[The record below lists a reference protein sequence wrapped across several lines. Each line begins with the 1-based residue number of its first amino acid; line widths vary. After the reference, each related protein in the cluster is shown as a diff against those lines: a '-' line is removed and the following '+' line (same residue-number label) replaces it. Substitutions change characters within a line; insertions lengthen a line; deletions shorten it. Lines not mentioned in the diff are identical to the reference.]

1 MAMVT
6 GRLRIKED
14 FIPVPGGKVWFR
26 TVGQGGVPL
35 LCLHGGP
42 GIPHDYLENLE
53 DLADRRMVVFYD
65 QLGCGNSERPD
76 DPSLWTID
84 RSIEELV
91 AVRAH
96 FGFDRLHLFGNSWG
110 GWLSLQYVLDRKPEL
125 LSLTLSSSP
134 PSVRRWIEDA
144 NALRAKLPEDVRRV
158 LDHHEAKQFF
168 SCPEWFGAMAVF
180 YRRHVCRADP
190 WPDGVEQAFG
200 PGFGAQVYGT
210 MWGPSEFG
218 PVTGNLKTWDVTNRL
233 HEVKIPTLI
242 TCGRFDEATPEHVTD
257 MHRRM
262 PGSTLVIFEQSSH
275 LAFVEE
281 REAYIRTLNDFLDR
295 VERAA

>member
-1 MAMVT
+1 VVT
-6 GRLRIKED
+6 PKLRVQEG
-14 FIPVPGGKVWFR
+14 FVVVPGGKVWYR
-26 TVGQGGVPL
+26 KVGEGGVPL

-76 DPSLWTID
+76 DPSLWTLGRAID
-84 RSIEELV
+84 ELV
-91 AVRAH
+91 AVREQL
-96 FGFDRLHLFGNSWG
+96 GLDRIHLFGNSWG
-110 GWLSLQYVLDRKPEL
+110 GWLSLQYALDRLPPL
-125 LSLTLSSSP
+125 QSLILSSSP
-134 PSVRRWIEDA
+134 PSVSRWIADA
-144 NALRAKLPEDVRRV
+144 NQLRAQLPEDVRKV
-158 LDHHEAKQFF
+158 LDHHEAKGFF
-168 SCPEWFGAMAVF
+168 ACPEWFGAMAVF

-200 PGFGAQVYGT
+200 PGFGGQVYAT

-218 PVTGNLKTWDVTNRL
+218 PVTGNLKTWDVTDRL
-233 HEVKIPTLI
+233 GEITVPTLI
-242 TCGRFDEATPEHVTD
+242 TGGRYDEATPAHVTD

-262 PGSTLVIFEQSSH
+262 PGSELVIFEQSSH

-281 REAYIRTLNDFLDR
+281 RDAYIQTVNDFLQR
-295 VERAA
+295 VETSLA